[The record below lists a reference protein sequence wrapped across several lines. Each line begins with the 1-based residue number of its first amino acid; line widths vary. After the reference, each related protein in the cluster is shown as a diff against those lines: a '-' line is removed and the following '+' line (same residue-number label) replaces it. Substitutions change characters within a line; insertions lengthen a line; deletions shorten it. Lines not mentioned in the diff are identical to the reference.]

1 MQAVVRALAPA
12 ARGAGRRAASSG
24 PAASAVRYQRYGDI
38 SKVCAVESVAMPDKL
53 GEGEVL
59 VKMIAA
65 PITEFDASFI
75 SGFGAKRAGTVL
87 PATGGNEGLG
97 IVQGV
102 GAGVSGF
109 SEGDHVVP
117 TVSGVGTWAT
127 HTVAA
132 ADHLAVVAAPS
143 ADNEMSAVM
152 MAAGA
157 GAPALA
163 TALLQFAS
171 LSDGDVVV
179 QTAAHS
185 AVGQVVTQMAAERG
199 VAVIN
204 IVPDHTEFED
214 IAQHLSALNPAGFT
228 VRENT
233 ARSPQFAKLLSD
245 LPAASLVI
253 DGAGGAAAISAAGA
267 LRAGGTL
274 VSYANASRKPIV
286 MPMAQILERGIVVR
300 GFNLDGWAREV
311 SVEERSNLAKTCA
324 EASAAGKYSQLLKTE
339 NFGDWTH
346 ALAAATDA
354 TSTRRVVMVMQ

>member
-1 MQAVVRALAPA
+1 MRALRGLLAQRDCARQARRSVGAWCGLWGACVPCPRRAACAAAALRYGSLRQAPRSRAPAVACAPAPA
-12 ARGAGRRAASSG
+12 AIAPC
-24 PAASAVRYQRYGDI
+24 PANS
-38 SKVCAVESVAMPDKL
+38 
-53 GEGEVL
+53 
-59 VKMIAA
+59 
-65 PITEFDASFI
+65 
-75 SGFGAKRAGTVL
+75 
-87 PATGGNEGLG
+87 PA
-97 IVQGV
+97 
-102 GAGVSGF
+102 
-109 SEGDHVVP
+109 VVP
-117 TVSGVGTWAT
+117 AGTWAT